1 MRREEVVEV
10 LEVDLCFVLPV
21 VGRDRTLN
29 LAAYKSA
36 HGVLRSS
43 VGVERRGHKVDT
55 VACETAAW
63 DSAGRL
69 VPGKCIPESL
79 KGVRSSH
86 EDARVVRADTILRN
100 IVHLTNEVDL
110 AQESSVRLWTTN
122 LVDPNWDVELIVRCD

>member
-43 VGVERRGHKVDT
+43 VGVERRGHKVET
-55 VACETAAW
+55 VAL